1 MHWAAIEGH
10 KEIAE
15 LLIAEGADVNA
26 KTNDGKTPLDEAI
39 NPFYNKTEIA
49 NLLHKHGGK
58 HGTIH
63 SAVGGGDVEAVKE
76 FLAAGADVNVKDK
89 RGFTPLHW
97 ASISGHKEAVELL
110 IDNGADVNAMRGG
123 GGTPL
128 SYAASWGHEEIVE
141 LLIANGADVNVKDA
155 FSETP
160 LDVATHP
167 DNPNASAET
176 ANLLRKRG
184 GKTAEALKAEGK

>member
-1 MHWAAIEGH
+1 
-10 KEIAE
+10 
-15 LLIAEGADVNA
+15 
-26 KTNDGKTPLDEAI
+26 
-39 NPFYNKTEIA
+39 
-49 NLLHKHGGK
+49 
-58 HGTIH
+58 
-63 SAVGGGDVEAVKE
+63 
-76 FLAAGADVNVKDK
+76 VNVKDK

-176 ANLLRKRG
+176 ADLLRKHG
-184 GKTAEALKAEGK
+184 GKTREELKAKAK